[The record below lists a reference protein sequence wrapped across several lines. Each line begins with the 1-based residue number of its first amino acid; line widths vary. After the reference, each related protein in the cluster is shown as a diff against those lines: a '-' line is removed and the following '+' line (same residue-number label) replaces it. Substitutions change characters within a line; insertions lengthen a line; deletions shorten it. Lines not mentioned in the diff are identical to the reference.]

1 MVNLGQK
8 VEMSTEFSYELMINE
23 SHLDSFGHVNN
34 ATYLELYE
42 EARWDFITAGNF
54 GLERIQKDGIG
65 PVILEI
71 NVKFKKELVNRE
83 KITIKTQYG
92 GMKNKLIMEL
102 TQQMI
107 KIDSQ
112 IASEAVLA
120 IGLFDL
126 RERKLITPTT
136 DWMNAITGNF

>member
-1 MVNLGQK
+1 
-8 VEMSTEFSYELMINE
+8 MSTEFSYELMINE